1 MEILELKNYSDK
13 KKSQQITDERKKK
26 VTGELEYKKAA
37 TSWSGKWKERLTAK
51 GNYEA
56 DF

>member
-1 MEILELKNYSDK
+1 MTKKNHSR
-13 KKSQQITDERKKK
+13 SQMREKKK